1 MKNVLRITH
10 KGFPL
15 VHYVLFDEDI
25 LFSFGVSCLVEQSS
39 VPGRIDGGK
48 SDMWLFLVV
57 EKSGIF
63 RSQAAGPRFRSEA
76 PT

>member
-63 RSQAAGPRFRSEA
+63 PESSGWSSLPE
-76 PT
+76 